1 MEVRVPMPRPNNIGP
16 LVVPAPLAKPLE
28 FMTIDEKKAMVEN
41 YKRTVPY
48 HHRALGDVEFRA
60 DIDKYVN
67 TSPRAILALHDI
79 EKRTGGDYGQ
89 LIDFNAFQDADKDM
103 GEDGN
108 LGSYNWRPIGVLN
121 DQYLQGI
128 TINPVETDFL
138 GDLMAQDSSLRE
150 SFRKNNIKDIYA
162 KSPWWSTLRHELDHY
177 ADDYLFGPL
186 NFAQAPNL
194 NTSKS
199 GPFTYG
205 TASRPDIVNE
215 QMWLASHGYQSAY
228 DPRRREVIITGKRDK
243 FVPEQGPFYDS
254 TTELGSDVQN
264 VQNLITSLEADYAK
278 AEEAAEQKLI
288 EMGFDTRNDIWNKYT
303 NKEINKEEYK
313 KENDK
318 YIDRMLK
325 FGGMNDQQKAMF
337 TEMER
342 YGGNFTSSMRH
353 RNLTPLDVLDDRST
367 GYADFLYPPEIGD
380 SKTADL
386 LEYENVNIPEGSHA
400 EAIKAIES
408 LALKRLEELG
418 VPRTPTNI
426 RKLSLLDRLGSV
438 LGLRELPKQPRY
450 TY

>member
-1 MEVRVPMPRPNNIGP
+1 MELR
-16 LVVPAPLAKPLE
+16 VPAPLAKPLE
-28 FMTIDEKKAMVEN
+28 LMTIDEKKAMVEN

-48 HHRALGDVEFRA
+48 HHRGLGDVEFRA

-89 LIDFNAFQDADKDM
+89 LIDFNAFQDVDPKNNM
-103 GEDGN
+103 GKDGN
-108 LGSYNWRPIGVLN
+108 YGSYNWRPVGVLN

-128 TINPVETDFL
+128 TVNPVETDFL
-138 GDLMAQDSSLRE
+138 GDPMAQDSNMRE
-150 SFRKNNIKDIYA
+150 SLRKNNIKDIYA
-162 KSPWWSTLRHELDHY
+162 KPPWWSTLRHELDHY

-194 NTSKS
+194 DTSKS

-205 TASRPDIVNE
+205 TADRPDIVNE
-215 QMWLASHGYQSAY
+215 QMWLASHGYKSAY

-243 FVPEQGPFYDS
+243 FVPEQGPFYDP
-254 TTELGSDVQN
+254 TTELGFDVQN
-264 VQNLITSLEADYAK
+264 VQNLITSLKADYAK
-278 AEEAAEQKLI
+278 AEDAAKQTLI
-288 EMGFDTRNDIWNKYT
+288 EMGFDTHNDIWNKYI
-303 NKEINKEEYK
+303 NKEITKKEYE

-325 FGGMNDQQKAMF
+325 FGGMNDQQKAMLK
-337 TEMER
+337 EME
-342 YGGNFTSSMRH
+342 YTDFTAAARH
-353 RNLTPLDVLDDRST
+353 RNLAPLDILDDRST
-367 GYADFLYPPEIGD
+367 GYEDFLYPGEVGD

-386 LEYENVNIPEGSHA
+386 LEYENVNIPEGSNA
-400 EAIKAIES
+400 EAIKAIEN

-426 RKLSLLDRLGSV
+426 RKLSFLDRLGSM
-438 LGLRELPKQPRY
+438 LGFTEPPKQPRY
-450 TY
+450 KY